1 MLSSRASTRL
11 CAPKQAA
18 HLVRAAAA
26 LHNTTATTTTSFAGL
41 RITAASFQQ
50 HQQHVTPGTSRS
62 FSTTRATQLRD
73 FFPAKE
79 TEHIRLTAPAW
90 PHPGYTEQ
98 QMHDIVPDH
107 RAPRTVGDWA
117 AWKFVRVARWFMDRA
132 TGLGS
137 EQQVDKKN
145 PTTSLVAD
153 KPLTEAQWLVRFIF
167 LESIAGVPGM
177 VAGMLRHLGS
187 LRRMKRDNGW
197 IETLL
202 EESFNERM
210 HLLTF
215 MKMSEPGWFMKVMIL
230 GAQGVFF
237 NGMFLSYLI
246 SPKITHRFVGY
257 LEEEA
262 VHTYTRCLYEIDQGL
277 LPKWSDPNFV
287 IPDIAVQYWKIP
299 EGQRTMKDLILYIR
313 ADEAVHR
320 GVNHTLG
327 NLNQKEDPNPF
338 VSEYKDG
345 EKPNAALRAQG
356 FERNEV
362 I

>member
-18 HLVRAAAA
+18 HLARAAAA
-26 LHNTTATTTTSFAGL
+26 LHNTTTTTSFAGL

-50 HQQHVTPGTSRS
+50 HQQHVTPSTSRS

-117 AWKFVRVARWFMDRA
+117 AWKFVRLARWFMDRA

-167 LESIAGVPGM
+167 LESIAGGEFFFFFFFLPPFLTG
-177 VAGMLRHLGS
+177 GLPRKLG
-187 LRRMKRDNGW
+187 
-197 IETLL
+197 E
-202 EESFNERM
+202 
-210 HLLTF
+210 
-215 MKMSEPGWFMKVMIL
+215 
-230 GAQGVFF
+230 
-237 NGMFLSYLI
+237 
-246 SPKITHRFVGY
+246 
-257 LEEEA
+257 
-262 VHTYTRCLYEIDQGL
+262 
-277 LPKWSDPNFV
+277 
-287 IPDIAVQYWKIP
+287 
-299 EGQRTMKDLILYIR
+299 
-313 ADEAVHR
+313 
-320 GVNHTLG
+320 
-327 NLNQKEDPNPF
+327 
-338 VSEYKDG
+338 
-345 EKPNAALRAQG
+345 
-356 FERNEV
+356 
-362 I
+362 